1 MYEINYQLKIELGG
15 VIIVLLTI
23 VLRTDLK
30 TRLKNGQTKIQLQDS
45 SDYLRK
51 IIFGMIKM
59 KLNMQMKL
67 KNK

>member
-1 MYEINYQLKIELGG
+1 MYEINYQFEIELGG

-23 VLRTDLK
+23 VLRIDLK

>member
-1 MYEINYQLKIELGG
+1 MYEINYQFKIELGG

-30 TRLKNGQTKIQLQDS
+30 TRLKSGQTKIQLQDS